1 MFSICFPKKVHTHTG
16 CICLT
21 FLHCAFPDWCAT
33 IQCPARNEP
42 AVYPGQ
48 PYLPFL
54 FYLYFS
60 QISKCIWLKLQIV
73 FVPNCSM
80 PSSQIAKC
88 ICLKWTSSVSR
99 ATLLTLP
106 LPPNSLSLPLSLA
119 LWPPHPHSNGHLSLW
134 ALQCGEP
141 QLIAKKHEW
150 VHPICQKMFSIWEIY
165 LLHPNFNMY
174 CVSHHVSGLRIW
186 DAGIFCPFGIK
197 SLFSLAF
204 EQIYANIVVEGCLTL
219 LKNVS
224 WDAFH
229 KFPQIFILEIV
240 NLLKECLVIS
250 DGAKSLLKVSLQKK
264 GGWNTKYL
272 PSKLLPCS
280 SKNIQKMHFL

>member
-1 MFSICFPKKVHTHTG
+1 MHSC
-16 CICLT
+16 
-21 FLHCAFPDWCAT
+21 
-33 IQCPARNEP
+33 
-42 AVYPGQ
+42 
-48 PYLPFL
+48 
-54 FYLYFS
+54 
-60 QISKCIWLKLQIV
+60 QIS
-73 FVPNCSM
+73 
-80 PSSQIAKC
+80 KC

-99 ATLLTLP
+99 QPCFLPFLFYLTL
-106 LPPNSLSLPLSLA
+106 SLSLPGPLA
-119 LWPPHPHSNGHLSLW
+119 SSMGPPHPWIHIPTDISG
-134 ALQCGEP
+134 CGKP
-141 QLIAKKHEW
+141 KLIAKKHGW

-174 CVSHHVSGLRIW
+174 C
-186 DAGIFCPFGIK
+186 
-197 SLFSLAF
+197 
-204 EQIYANIVVEGCLTL
+204 TL
-219 LKNVS
+219 LCLSSRFWILTIWHSVLRKILSWLLNKFMPTLLLTNVS

-229 KFPQIFILEIV
+229 KLSQIFILEIV